1 MEKRQML
8 WDFGR
13 FADRVAVIGECGETV
28 RYGELEALTAKLSTV
43 DLRYP
48 LVMML
53 CRNTVGA
60 VSGYAAL
67 LCGGYPILMMSAE
80 APAETRRAVLNAYR
94 PGLVFLPE
102 EMRGGYAGMREDCT
116 VGDYILLKTNYP
128 ELYPINPELGLM
140 LTTSGSTGSVKY
152 VRQSRRN
159 ILFNAGV
166 IADYLELTE
175 NDRSVTSVPMQYTY
189 AQSMIH
195 AALLR
200 GAATV
205 VTHQS
210 FMENEFWDLVEEKE
224 VSVFHGVPNTYEILR
239 RIDLFSE
246 DFPNLK
252 TLTQAGGKLSRELHA
267 YYAAY
272 AAETGKR
279 FVVMYGQSEATAA
292 ISWLEPE
299 KSAEKIGSVGRAVP
313 GGEVTLLDAE
323 GNIINAPHC
332 HGEIVYRGGNVAM
345 GYAQGGED
353 LCKGDEWGG
362 VLRTGDVGE
371 TDEDGYLY
379 IVGRLKRFIKVSGHR
394 ISLDEIDEKIM
405 SDLNILSV
413 SSGIDDH
420 LVVFVTDKREKDLVM
435 DYIRKEFAVIRR
447 SFSVAVIPDFP
458 RNDAGKILYGKL
470 LERAKTLIAE
480 QDSSMA

>member
-13 FADRVAVIGECGETV
+13 YADNIAVIGDCGETL
-28 RYGELEALTAKLSTV
+28 RYGELQELAAKLSEV
-43 DLRYP
+43 DPRYP

-67 LCGGYPILMMSAE
+67 LGGGYPMLMMSAE
-80 APAETRRAVLNAYR
+80 APEETRRSVLNAYR

-102 EMRGGYAGMREDCT
+102 EMRGEYAGMRDTCT
-116 VGDYILLKTNYP
+116 VGDYVLLRTNYP
-128 ELYPINPELGLM
+128 ELFPVHPELGLL

-152 VRQSRRN
+152 VRQSRQN

-166 IADYLELTE
+166 IADYLGLCE

-205 VTHQS
+205 ATRLS

-239 RIDLFSE
+239 QIDLFSE
-246 DFPNLK
+246 DFPSLK
-252 TLTQAGGKLSRELHA
+252 TLTQAGGRLSRELHA
-267 YYAAY
+267 YYAGY
-272 AAETGKR
+272 AGRTGRR
-279 FVVMYGQSEATAA
+279 FVVMSGQSEATAA
-292 ISWLEPE
+292 ISWLAPE
-299 KSAEKIGSVGRAVP
+299 KSAEKIGSVGLAVP
-313 GGEVTLLDAE
+313 GGEVSLLDAQ
-323 GNIINAPHC
+323 GNRITAPHC
-332 HGEIVYRGGNVAM
+332 PGEIVYRGGNVAM

-353 LCKGDEWGG
+353 LSKGDEWGG
-362 VLRTGDVGE
+362 ILRTGDVGE

-379 IVGRLKRFIKVSGHR
+379 VVGRLKRFIKVSGHR

-405 SDLNILSV
+405 ADLNVLTV
-413 SSGIDDH
+413 SSGIDEH
-420 LVVFVTDKREKDLVM
+420 LLVFVTDEREKDIVE
-435 DYIRKEFAVIRR
+435 DYIRRKIAVVRR
-447 SFSVAVIPDFP
+447 SFAVAVIQEIP
-458 RNDAGKILYGKL
+458 RNDAGKVLYGEL
-470 LERAKTLIAE
+470 LERAKNLIAA
-480 QDSSMA
+480 Q

>member
-1 MEKRQML
+1 M
-8 WDFGR
+8 
-13 FADRVAVIGECGETV
+13 
-28 RYGELEALTAKLSTV
+28 YG
-43 DLRYP
+43 
-48 LVMML
+48 
-53 CRNTVGA
+53 
-60 VSGYAAL
+60 
-67 LCGGYPILMMSAE
+67 
-80 APAETRRAVLNAYR
+80 
-94 PGLVFLPE
+94 
-102 EMRGGYAGMREDCT
+102 
-116 VGDYILLKTNYP
+116 GDYVLLKTNYP
-128 ELYPINPELGLM
+128 ELYPIHSELGLL

-152 VRQSRRN
+152 VRQSRHI

-166 IADYLELTE
+166 IANYLQLTE

-205 VTHQS
+205 ATRQS

-246 DFPNLK
+246 YFPSLK

-292 ISWLEPE
+292 ISWLEPD

-313 GGEVTLLDAE
+313 GGEVTLVDAE
-323 GNIINAPHC
+323 GNTITVPHSP
-332 HGEIVYRGGNVAM
+332 GEIVYRGGNVAL

-353 LCKGDEWGG
+353 LCRGDEWGG

-405 SDLNILSV
+405 SDMNIYSV

-420 LVVFVTDKREKDLVM
+420 LVVFVTDEREKDLVK
-435 DYIRKEFAVIRR
+435 DYIYRKFTVIRR
-447 SFSVAVIPDFP
+447 SFSVTVISEFP
-458 RNDAGKILYGKL
+458 RNAAGKILYGRL
-470 LERAKTLIAE
+470 LEQATALIAE
-480 QDSSMA
+480 QHDSVKT